1 MRSATNKG
9 VVAFAAFCLVV
20 LLLPLTVTA
29 EVQTQVTE
37 VASFA
42 PYESNNAEV
51 DNIANDTITY
61 NFDTWD
67 PLPPGMFVGGTIRE
81 SKMQLQEYA
90 VGIEQEAPG
99 IKRHYSELYLAQPM
113 KLSQAY
119 VMSGT
124 SQFVVRLPN
133 AMDEYLPSYIIFQ
146 VFKMDSA
153 TDYNIVRRAAYFGAP
168 LGAGSDAELDV
179 VAADGSDLNAVAWG
193 VAGPTYSDSPSNWAY
208 LRDGRLYMSLIAPLH
223 PDEWYLLTSHAL
235 YENDSR
241 WQFYLT
247 AGDLGSDNVTASHVA
262 YEYHPATDQNQTRD
276 FPVPA
281 DLGFSF
287 VFEAS
292 LGLYGASY
300 SRLFNAGDELRFSV
314 LIPIGA
320 QDYYEGCLN
329 FVTEF
334 RMNLSDT
341 LTWGLEVQARVNE
354 VGIGNVT
361 KTVISHAYWTGK
373 QDDSMIIASNPV
385 TWNYTSTTLIAGTYY
400 IIAHCTIFIEAS
412 KRVEFMLVD
421 DGSSALYTY
430 QIPYQ
435 LLWRYN
441 GAGNLVEM
449 NFFNLWSTVSLDNRS
464 LNWTGGIVAPHHSR
478 FWEGIGHWWDEHWI
492 DILAISLIITGIAI
506 APFTGGGSLALVGMG
521 LSLFLYN
528 TFPAIRDFVN
538 GLVKYVLDG
547 LEWLGAWLYKIGMMI
562 WKALTWFID
571 QAIYYGSI
579 LIGLLVIAVA
589 IALFIGPIYALVKIM
604 GAFLMMAQGDYDKAA
619 AQLSGLV
626 AQGRSAASTL
636 TGGRIG

>member
-1 MRSATNKG
+1 MRRAVSKS
-9 VVAFAAFCLVV
+9 VVVFAAFCLVV

-37 VASFA
+37 IASFS

-51 DNIANDTITY
+51 DNIANDTIQY

-90 VGIEQEAPG
+90 VGIEQGVPG
-99 IKRHYSELYLAQPM
+99 IRRHYSEFYLAQPM

-119 VMSGT
+119 VMSGA

-133 AMDEYLPSYIIFQ
+133 AMDEYLPSYIVFKI
-146 VFKMDSA
+146 FKMDSA
-153 TDYNIVRRAAYFGAP
+153 TDYSIVRRAAYFGAP

-179 VAADGSDLNAVAWG
+179 VAADGSNLNALAWG
-193 VAGPTYSDSPSNWAY
+193 VAGPTYSDSPSSWVY
-208 LRDGRLYMSLIAPLH
+208 LRAGRLYMQLMAPLH
-223 PDEWYLLTSHAL
+223 PDEWYLLTSHA
-235 YENDSR
+235 YYRNDSR

-262 YEYHPATDQNQTRD
+262 YEYHPAADQNMTRD

-287 VFEAS
+287 VFKAS

-300 SRLFNAGDELRFSV
+300 SRLFNAGDELRFNA
-314 LIPIGA
+314 LIPIGT
-320 QDYYEGCLN
+320 QNYYEGCLN
-329 FVTEF
+329 LVTEF
-334 RMNLSDT
+334 RMNLSDK
-341 LTWGLEVQARVNE
+341 LTWGLEVKARVNE
-354 VGIGNVT
+354 AGVGNVT
-361 KTVISHAYWTGK
+361 KTVISHTYWTGK
-373 QDDSMIIASNPV
+373 QDDGMIVASNPV
-385 TWNYTSTTLIAGTYY
+385 TWNYTSATLIAGTYY
-400 IIAHCTIFIEAS
+400 INAQCTIFIEAS

-421 DGSSALYTY
+421 DGSSALYSYQVPY
-430 QIPYQ
+430 QI
-435 LLWRYN
+435 LWRFS
-441 GAGNLVEM
+441 GAGTNLEM

-464 LNWTGGIVAPHHSR
+464 LNWTGGVVAPHHSR
-478 FWEGIGHWWDEHWI
+478 FWEGVGHWWDKHWV
-492 DILAISLIITGIAI
+492 DIVALTLIVGAI
-506 APFTGGGSLALVGMG
+506 ALTPFTLGGSLALLGMG
-521 LSLFLYN
+521 ITLLLYHN
-528 TFPAIRDFVN
+528 LQGVRDFIN
-538 GLVKYVLDG
+538 GLIKYVLDG
-547 LEWLGAWLYKIGMMI
+547 LEWLGEWLYKIGMFI
-562 WKALTWFID
+562 WKALTWLLD

-589 IALFIGPIYALVKIM
+589 IALFIGPLYAMIKIM

-636 TGGRIG
+636 TGGRLG